1 MCKYAVDIHSVL
13 LGNFFTY
20 SDVYHN
26 RSPLRQK
33 VTDSIH
39 FAFDQTVIDDFRV
52 QLGSLIDNLHKIYT
66 RHREGTDVKFGKK
79 RSVAKENNKA
89 TKMPQATDIFDYATD
104 CETDSVKDIM
114 AEVEYHIMQQ
124 NEDEELHKL
133 LQVDHTLPIDALQP
147 DVTEEGDKK
156 PAAIPVTKVME
167 KDAIES
173 HPDVVDVVDRKPAD
187 VQPKRYDNTMPDGV
201 PEEVKIKKNA
211 AQKGPATVR
220 KQKVT
225 ERSNRN
231 VLSSLA
237 DIWRESHD
245 PFIGKK
251 VAFRCDSEVVQQV
264 KTALK
269 DKFDKKG
276 IRFDVEPSFGHIL
289 GTVMRLNRPT
299 KGCKINTYNV
309 VWEYT
314 AYGESDL
321 PMMVLLDAH
330 KEADKFLNPTI
341 SKVQRRR
348 STKRTTM
355 HDRLTAVSDE
365 EDRHEAPPSESGS
378 TTDSGSITS
387 YNSFDWGVTNSPNKN
402 VDEEQATTEAAE
414 VGEIPSGIHWEFQG
428 TIRNLPEGKMKPSP
442 TTVRCGYEKYF
453 QSPIDAV
460 MAVFP
465 MIFWETIRDEVNKY
479 AQYKITQKQKEKLV
493 KRPRLI
499 ASHQWTAVTLQEIMT
514 FFGILIYFML
524 YPQSGRR
531 MRDTWDSPYHNAWTK
546 FMTKSRFLQI
556 CSALHFNDNNDIQ
569 GRNQD
574 CLHKVRPLLNIL
586 KNTLGRYAVAG
597 SELSLDEA
605 TMANKSSYGRF
616 LICFNP
622 SKPTGKFH
630 FKIYM
635 VCCAES
641 NLTLQIKIHAK
652 GDIDE
657 GFSVPTDDQIGK
669 LDNLT
674 VQLCRPFFGSGCTI
688 NMDNYYMSP
697 SCAIRLRDHGVF
709 CRGTIRTARKFVPRS
724 ILFSASELRT
734 LPRGTHRIAVDHDH
748 HMMAVGWVDNK
759 AVHFVSTA
767 DTTDIVTVQRKVGNG
782 KVDVIAPVA
791 VANYNKFMGGV
802 DRHDRLRSSFSLCKA
817 HHFKKYYVKLML
829 FLMDIGL
836 TNAWIYYKKCN
847 EEQCSKEGSRANFFQ
862 SVAEEMVNV
871 NAKWNVYA
879 SRHDSLVEEENLEER
894 KVETQCLTT
903 TKCVPTSLDV
913 IPAKIG
919 PKMRVCQVCS
929 YEMRRFKWRSVT
941 LCPNHGVRLCTD
953 VRTSREDSEPKILKT
968 DGAPVTD
975 WTWTCQR
982 TDTCWNKFHTFYLP
996 NGLFN
1001 NNICLSSPHKC
1012 KFAGIVYSSE
1022 LYLKKYAALGISLH
1036 YKKGTNQLTGL
1047 IREKVHLVLGQEA
1060 TKDRDVTNNERP
1072 GRMLQPKNKR
1082 KETKAGQKINE
1093 ARKFPSGGAQNMK
1106 APRKVALKAAQKWK
1120 EYLQQDSEEESSG
1133 DEDNSGNA
1141 DTDGEYSS
1149 GTETDEE

>member
-133 LQVDHTLPIDALQP
+133 LQVDHTLPIDVLQS

-173 HPDVVDVVDRKPAD
+173 QTDVVDVVDRKPAA

-201 PEEVKIKKNA
+201 PEKDAIESHPDVVDVVDRKPAAVQPFCYDNTMPDGVIQEVKIKNLA
-211 AQKGPATVR
+211 AQKGPLTVR

-225 ERSNRN
+225 ERSTRN
-231 VLSSLA
+231 VISSLA

-251 VAFRCDSEVVQQV
+251 VAFRCGSEVVQQV

-276 IRFDVEPSFGHIL
+276 IRFDVEPLFGHIL

-428 TIRNLPEGKMKPSP
+428 TIRNLPEGKMQPSP

-465 MIFWETIRDEVNKY
+465 MICFPV
-479 AQYKITQKQKEKLV
+479 
-493 KRPRLI
+493 
-499 ASHQWTAVTLQEIMT
+499 
-514 FFGILIYFML
+514 
-524 YPQSGRR
+524 
-531 MRDTWDSPYHNAWTK
+531 
-546 FMTKSRFLQI
+546 
-556 CSALHFNDNNDIQ
+556 CSA
-569 GRNQD
+569 
-574 CLHKVRPLLNIL
+574 
-586 KNTLGRYAVAG
+586 
-597 SELSLDEA
+597 
-605 TMANKSSYGRF
+605 
-616 LICFNP
+616 
-622 SKPTGKFH
+622 
-630 FKIYM
+630 
-635 VCCAES
+635 CA
-641 NLTLQIKIHAK
+641 L
-652 GDIDE
+652 
-657 GFSVPTDDQIGK
+657 
-669 LDNLT
+669 
-674 VQLCRPFFGSGCTI
+674 
-688 NMDNYYMSP
+688 
-697 SCAIRLRDHGVF
+697 
-709 CRGTIRTARKFVPRS
+709 
-724 ILFSASELRT
+724 
-734 LPRGTHRIAVDHDH
+734 
-748 HMMAVGWVDNK
+748 
-759 AVHFVSTA
+759 
-767 DTTDIVTVQRKVGNG
+767 
-782 KVDVIAPVA
+782 
-791 VANYNKFMGGV
+791 
-802 DRHDRLRSSFSLCKA
+802 
-817 HHFKKYYVKLML
+817 
-829 FLMDIGL
+829 
-836 TNAWIYYKKCN
+836 
-847 EEQCSKEGSRANFFQ
+847 
-862 SVAEEMVNV
+862 
-871 NAKWNVYA
+871 
-879 SRHDSLVEEENLEER
+879 
-894 KVETQCLTT
+894 
-903 TKCVPTSLDV
+903 
-913 IPAKIG
+913 
-919 PKMRVCQVCS
+919 
-929 YEMRRFKWRSVT
+929 
-941 LCPNHGVRLCTD
+941 
-953 VRTSREDSEPKILKT
+953 
-968 DGAPVTD
+968 
-975 WTWTCQR
+975 
-982 TDTCWNKFHTFYLP
+982 
-996 NGLFN
+996 
-1001 NNICLSSPHKC
+1001 
-1012 KFAGIVYSSE
+1012 
-1022 LYLKKYAALGISLH
+1022 
-1036 YKKGTNQLTGL
+1036 
-1047 IREKVHLVLGQEA
+1047 
-1060 TKDRDVTNNERP
+1060 
-1072 GRMLQPKNKR
+1072 
-1082 KETKAGQKINE
+1082 
-1093 ARKFPSGGAQNMK
+1093 
-1106 APRKVALKAAQKWK
+1106 
-1120 EYLQQDSEEESSG
+1120 
-1133 DEDNSGNA
+1133 
-1141 DTDGEYSS
+1141 
-1149 GTETDEE
+1149 